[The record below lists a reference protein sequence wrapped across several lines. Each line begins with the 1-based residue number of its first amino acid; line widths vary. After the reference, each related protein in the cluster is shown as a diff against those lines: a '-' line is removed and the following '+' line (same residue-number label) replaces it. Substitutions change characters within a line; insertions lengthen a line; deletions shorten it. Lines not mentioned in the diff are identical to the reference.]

1 MPELTVIY
9 WRSVPAQITAR
20 DGSSSARAKLSDRFE
35 KAIDAAAM
43 KAGLLGQDEYLAEW
57 RQVTRPCGGDLER
70 ELSDEAARIESEFTT
85 EVLRRLV
92 RSAGVGDNPGR

>member
-1 MPELTVIY
+1 LPELTVIF
-9 WRSVPAQITAR
+9 WRSVPAQVTAT
-20 DGSSSARAKLSDRFE
+20 DGSSTARASLSDRFE

-57 RQVTRPCGGDLER
+57 RRVARPCGHDLER
-70 ELSDEAARIESEFTT
+70 EATEEVARIESAFTT

-92 RSAGVGDNPGR
+92 RSGGAGDDPGE